1 MILICLERLPCRE
14 LKLIQPKPY
23 ARKGIEIMPKKM
35 VIDAN
40 FILALTNIEEYSPQ
54 AKKIYELIKSGNL
67 IAYAPTFLIVE
78 VLNVLIKKKKANSI
92 LVKKALERIKKSK
105 IIFVNTD
112 DFVKNSS
119 ELENLVFKY
128 SITSYDALYLLVTLK
143 NKCKLLTTD
152 EELLKIKNL
161 TIKLQD
167 SNS

>member
-1 MILICLERLPCRE
+1 MILICLERLPCRV
-14 LKLIQPKPY
+14 LGLIQHKPY
-23 ARKGIEIMPKKM
+23 ARRGTEIMLKKI

-40 FILALTNIEEYSPQ
+40 FVLALTNIEEYSPQ
-54 AKKIYELIKSGNL
+54 ANKIYELIKSGNL
-67 IAYAPTFLIVE
+67 IAYAPIFLIVE
-78 VLNVLIKKKKANSI
+78 VLNVLIKKKKANPM

-112 DFVKNSS
+112 DIVKNSS

-161 TIKLQD
+161 TLD
-167 SNS
+167 LRSS